1 MGRSTRPAATT
12 SPLDALD
19 PSHSAA
25 LREELPGIEDAFK
38 ERGVSALLK
47 SALFDGDD
55 RRYACERW
63 ERAQAVYVPGDHC
76 LVRYRTEVCD
86 RTGAVV
92 MPVAMNVVR
101 GTAQLT
107 QQATPAQIAQQATC
121 QILNLTLAPL
131 TLNLLGL
138 VVEIPNPV
146 VLNIFAVQGAG
157 NLLGNLLCA
166 ITGLLDGT
174 GPIGQLVAALNNLI
188 GALSNL

>member
-1 MGRSTRPAATT
+1 M
-12 SPLDALD
+12 
-19 PSHSAA
+19 
-25 LREELPGIEDAFK
+25 
-38 ERGVSALLK
+38 
-47 SALFDGDD
+47 
-55 RRYACERW
+55 
-63 ERAQAVYVPGDHC
+63 
-76 LVRYRTEVCD
+76 
-86 RTGAVV
+86 V

-101 GTAQLT
+101 GTAQPT
-107 QQATPAQIAQQATC
+107 QQATPAQITQQATC

-188 GALSNL
+188 GAVSNL

>member
-1 MGRSTRPAATT
+1 MSGTLTITRFVAR
-12 SPLDALD
+12 DN
-19 PSHSAA
+19 
-25 LREELPGIEDAFK
+25 E
-38 ERGVSALLK
+38 
-47 SALFDGDD
+47 
-55 RRYACERW
+55 
-63 ERAQAVYVPGDHC
+63 AVAVGNLTIP
-76 LVRYRTEVCD
+76 TA
-86 RTGAVV
+86 TGAMV

-101 GTAQLT
+101 GTAQPT
-107 QQATPAQIAQQATC
+107 QQATPAQITQQATC

-188 GALSNL
+188 GAVSNL

>member
-1 MGRSTRPAATT
+1 MSGTLTITRFVAR
-12 SPLDALD
+12 DN
-19 PSHSAA
+19 
-25 LREELPGIEDAFK
+25 E
-38 ERGVSALLK
+38 
-47 SALFDGDD
+47 
-55 RRYACERW
+55 
-63 ERAQAVYVPGDHC
+63 AVAVGNLTIP
-76 LVRYRTEVCD
+76 TA
-86 RTGAVV
+86 TGAVV

>member
-1 MGRSTRPAATT
+1 VSGTLTITRFVAR
-12 SPLDALD
+12 DN
-19 PSHSAA
+19 
-25 LREELPGIEDAFK
+25 E
-38 ERGVSALLK
+38 
-47 SALFDGDD
+47 
-55 RRYACERW
+55 
-63 ERAQAVYVPGDHC
+63 AVAVGNLTIP
-76 LVRYRTEVCD
+76 TA
-86 RTGAVV
+86 TGAMV

-101 GTAQLT
+101 GTAQPT
-107 QQATPAQIAQQATC
+107 QQATPAQITQQATC